1 MRGFS
6 FLEVSESELQTIIQ
20 QAVKDAV
27 AAALNNTLPELIRPP
42 THETE
47 TYLTRQQVCDM
58 LQISLPTLNT
68 YTKEGIIKAKRIGR
82 TIRYAKKDIYA
93 AMEDVRNKKYKH

>member
-20 QAVKDAV
+20 HAVKDAV
-27 AAALNNTLPELIRPP
+27 AVALKDTLPALIRPP
-42 THETE
+42 TQEPE

-68 YTKEGIIKAKRIGR
+68 YTKDGIITAKRIGR
-82 TIRYAKKDIYA
+82 TIRYAKKDIIS
-93 AMEDVRNKKYKH
+93 AMEDVRNKKYKY